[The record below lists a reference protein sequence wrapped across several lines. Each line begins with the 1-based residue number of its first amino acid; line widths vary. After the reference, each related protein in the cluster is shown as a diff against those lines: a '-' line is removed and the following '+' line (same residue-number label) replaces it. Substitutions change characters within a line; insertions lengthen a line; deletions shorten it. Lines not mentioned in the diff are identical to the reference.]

1 MVYIKVLISYGN
13 FAHDSKLTAAIRHNG
28 LVFREITRREAMG
41 YFASASAVSDNKKPD
56 QRPGKS
62 HQYFISISSV
72 LTTGAD
78 IEGDIVGRYVIAVI

>member
-13 FAHDSKLTAAIRHNG
+13 LARDSKLMAVIHHNG
-28 LVFREITRREAMG
+28 LVLGEITRREAMG
-41 YFASASAVSDNKKPD
+41 YFASAPAVRIIKNPTRGRVKV
-56 QRPGKS
+56 
-62 HQYFISISSV
+62 ISISSV